1 MNYTHLSIEERC
13 CLRKYYNEGNS
24 IRKIA
29 KLLGRNVSTISREI
43 MRNKTYMNC
52 KPAYYPHTA
61 QKKSNLR
68 KSYCHRGVFWDKAT
82 LEYIDEKL
90 RATWSPEQITYTPCG
105 MKMPSYKTIYRWI
118 YQGYLVNGN
127 AKVLRRKDK
136 SKNGKE
142 TRGKLR
148 NKGKSIRKRD
158 KSVYKRK
165 EFGHWEIDTVLSGL
179 GKSKACFVTLA
190 ERKTRYYIVIKAENK
205 TAQAVKQ
212 TVIKTLGKYPE
223 GQ

>member
-1 MNYTHLSIEERC
+1 M
-13 CLRKYYNEGNS
+13 
-24 IRKIA
+24 KIIVRIVNIIPTA
-29 KLLGRNVSTISREI
+29 FCPLLLDLITNGCKHSESTISREI

-105 MKMPSYKTIYRWI
+105 MKMPSFKTIYRWI
-118 YQGYLVNGN
+118 YQGYLANGSAN
-127 AKVLRRKDK
+127 VLRRKGE
-136 SKNGKE
+136 SMHGKE
-142 TRGKLR
+142 TRGKLL

-158 KSVYKRK
+158 KSVYKGRNLARVSAK
-165 EFGHWEIDTVLSGL
+165 TFARNVAKINNRPKKVLNFQTPADLFEHELQKVLHLPVVGPSR
-179 GKSKACFVTLA
+179 TL
-190 ERKTRYYIVIKAENK
+190 
-205 TAQAVKQ
+205 
-212 TVIKTLGKYPE
+212 
-223 GQ
+223 

>member
-1 MNYTHLSIEERC
+1 
-13 CLRKYYNEGNS
+13 
-24 IRKIA
+24 
-29 KLLGRNVSTISREI
+29 
-43 MRNKTYMNC
+43 MNC

-118 YQGYLVNGN
+118 YQGYLVSGN
-127 AKVLRRKDK
+127 AKVLRRKGK

-165 EFGHWEIDTVLSGL
+165 EFGHWEIDTVVSGL

-190 ERKTRYYIVIKAENK
+190 ERKTRYYIVIKVSKINNRPK
-205 TAQAVKQ
+205 KVLNFQ
-212 TVIKTLGKYPE
+212 TPADLFGRNCKKCCT
-223 GQ
+223 